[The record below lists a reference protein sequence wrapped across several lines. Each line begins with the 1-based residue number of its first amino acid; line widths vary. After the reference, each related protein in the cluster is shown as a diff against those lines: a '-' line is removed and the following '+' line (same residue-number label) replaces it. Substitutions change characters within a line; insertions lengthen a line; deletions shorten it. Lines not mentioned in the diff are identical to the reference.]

1 MVDVELISPNE
12 HFKSIYIWSNI
23 SWKLNENWQK
33 ESCTT
38 RDVGKVHMQ
47 LGRKESKVIR
57 FNLCPCKGTQRKREI
72 TQGEILRGEW
82 TFQPTYWVP
91 QSWGLTQETQVPF
104 AGWRA
109 GGINRRAEESLG
121 SAFECVYTHLPP
133 KQGGEGSWNHKRE
146 KRLASFLPLPLYMPQ
161 PELSESS
168 SPTCFLMQ
176 LHIGARAWLWD
187 IEAAHI

>member
-23 SWKLNENWQK
+23 NWKLNGNWQK

-38 RDVGKVHMQ
+38 RDVGKIHMQ
-47 LGRKESKVIR
+47 LGRKGSKVIR

-72 TQGEILRGEW
+72 TQGEILCGEW
-82 TFQPTYWVP
+82 AFQPTYWVP

-121 SAFECVYTHLPP
+121 SAFECPQSRAERVAETT
-133 KQGGEGSWNHKRE
+133 KE
-146 KRLASFLPLPLYMPQ
+146 KRGWPASCHCPCTCPSLSRVKVLALLASWCNSTLEQGPGC
-161 PELSESS
+161 E
-168 SPTCFLMQ
+168 T
-176 LHIGARAWLWD
+176 
-187 IEAAHI
+187 